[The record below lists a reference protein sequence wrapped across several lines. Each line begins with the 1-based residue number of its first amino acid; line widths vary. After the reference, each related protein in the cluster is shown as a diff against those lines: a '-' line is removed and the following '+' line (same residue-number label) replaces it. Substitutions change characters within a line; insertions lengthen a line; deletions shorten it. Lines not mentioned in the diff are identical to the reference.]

1 MTSSKV
7 DNRIHVSGMDL
18 QVERRGTGTPLLLIP
33 GEEGLEFKAPFL
45 DELAARHEV
54 IVVSPPGF
62 GLSERADWIG
72 NTDDISYI
80 YLDLV
85 EKLDLKNV
93 PVVGF
98 SHGGWIAVEMA
109 VKDDSFI
116 SKLVLV
122 DALGVKFGGP
132 TDRDIAD
139 IWTLASEEVLR
150 RRWHD
155 PEKGRRDFPA
165 MPEDELTI
173 IARNVESLARFCWD
187 PYMHNPRLKHRMH
200 RIQVPTLVLWGEHD
214 GIVSK
219 DYGRSYAGLIAG
231 ASFKTVPNA
240 GHYPHLEQP
249 AAFMT
254 ELSAFLR

>member
-1 MTSSKV
+1 MTSGNST
-7 DNRIHVSGMDL
+7 NRIHVSGMDL
-18 QVERRGTGTPLLLIP
+18 ELERRGKGAPLLLLT
-33 GEEGLEFKAPFL
+33 GEEALEREAPFL
-45 DELAARHEV
+45 DELASQFEV
-54 IVVSPPGF
+54 IIPSPPGF
-62 GLSERADWIG
+62 GQSDRPDWIT

-85 EKLDLKNV
+85 EKLGLKTV

-122 DALGVKFGGP
+122 DPLGLKFGGP
-132 TDRDIAD
+132 ADRDIAD
-139 IWTLASEEVLR
+139 IWMLSSKEVLKR
-150 RRWHD
+150 KWHD
-155 PEKGRRDFPA
+155 IEKGKRDFPA
-165 MPEDELTI
+165 MPEDKLTVV
-173 IARNVESLARFCWD
+173 ARNTESLARFCWD

-200 RIQVPTLVLWGEHD
+200 RIAVPTLVLWGEND
-214 GIVSK
+214 GIVST
-219 DYGRSYAGLIAG
+219 DYGRSYAKSIAG
-231 ASFKTVPNA
+231 ATFKTVANA

-254 ELSAFLR
+254 ELRAFLR